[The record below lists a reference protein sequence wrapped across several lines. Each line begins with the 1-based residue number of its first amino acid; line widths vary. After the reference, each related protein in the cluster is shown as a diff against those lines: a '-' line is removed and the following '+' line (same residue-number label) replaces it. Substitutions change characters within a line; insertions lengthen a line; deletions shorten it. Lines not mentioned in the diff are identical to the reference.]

1 MAHLHVKKG
10 DTVRILSGNDKGKQ
24 GVVKEAFP
32 RETRVIVEGINL
44 RWKHKKPTAQNQ
56 KGERVQQEM
65 PIHASNVARVDG
77 DAKPAKKAA
86 SKTSAAS
93 KASTKKGAK

>member
-32 RETRVIVEGINL
+32 REARVIVEGINL

-65 PIHASNVARVDG
+65 SIHASNVARIDG

>member
-65 PIHASNVARVDG
+65 SIHASNVARIDG

-86 SKTSAAS
+86 SKTSAS

>member
-65 PIHASNVARVDG
+65 SIHASNVARIDG
-77 DAKPAKKAA
+77 DAKPAKKASSKASA
-86 SKTSAAS
+86 SKT
-93 KASTKKGAK
+93 STKKGAK

>member
-10 DTVRILSGNDKGKQ
+10 DTVLVLSGNDKGKQ

-65 PIHASNVARVDG
+65 PIHASNVARVEG

-86 SKTSAAS
+86 AS
-93 KASTKKGAK
+93 KASPKATTKKGAK